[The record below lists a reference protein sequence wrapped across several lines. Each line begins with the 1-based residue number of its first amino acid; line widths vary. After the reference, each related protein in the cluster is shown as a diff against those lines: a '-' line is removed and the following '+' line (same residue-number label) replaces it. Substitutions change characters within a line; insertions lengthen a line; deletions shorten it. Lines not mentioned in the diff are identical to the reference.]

1 VASRIK
7 IIRSKTLY
15 RGRVLRLKLDEII
28 EPGKIRAM
36 REIVEHSG
44 SVVVLAIFEDESVLL
59 VRQYRYAARQPLW
72 ELVAG
77 GIEPGETVRQAARRE
92 LIEETGFKARMLR
105 PLFSFFPSP
114 GVLTERMHLV
124 EARGLTQFK
133 ARPEPDERIETKRF
147 PLARLRLML
156 DRKQIKDAK
165 TLIGILWALRSRRYK
180 YQISA

>member
-1 VASRIK
+1 MDSRIK
-7 IIRSKTLY
+7 LIRSKTLY

-28 EPGKIRAM
+28 EPGKIHAT

-44 SVVVLAIFEDESVLL
+44 SVVILAIFEDQSVLL
-59 VRQYRYAARQPLW
+59 VRQYRYAARRPLW

-92 LIEETGFKARMLR
+92 LIEETGYKAKVLR

-124 EARGLTQFK
+124 EALDLTPSK
-133 ARPEPDERIETKRF
+133 AHPEADERIE
-147 PLARLRLML
+147 ARCFTIAQLRRML
-156 DRKQIKDAK
+156 RRNEIQDAK
-165 TLIGILWALRSRRYK
+165 TLVGILWMLRPRLDK
-180 YQISA
+180 